1 MNEITQLAEFLDDQ
15 KWRLN
20 HLYWI
25 EDKEG
30 RIQRF
35 RMNYAQEHLHD
46 NLHFRNDVL
55 KARQL
60 GISTYT
66 ALLMLDM
73 SLFTPNFN
81 SGIIDKTLPDAQQKL
96 GKIMFAYAMLDYL
109 PDNPTQ
115 EDVSLSLLGVEIK
128 KWRDVDSKS
137 QTLVRWSNGS
147 NVRVGTSLRG
157 GTIQLL
163 HISELGHVSIHNPQ
177 RAKEIVTGSIN
188 SVSKEGVIIK
198 ESTHEGGRFGHNYEL
213 TSKALDMVGRELTPL
228 DWKFFFFPWYKN
240 SEYWLDPETVVIP
253 EYLERYFASLEK
265 AGIELDS
272 GQKAW
277 YCTMERTMGLDMW
290 QEYPSTPNEA
300 FEKRTSGSIYGAS
313 IDKLREQGRTN
324 CRFEIDLIY
333 PLYVSMDIGMSDAMS
348 MWVFQ
353 PFKTEHRV
361 LNHFQANNKE
371 LGFYVQILKQ
381 WEKRYCPITTI
392 FLPHD
397 GSKRDWEKNTFA
409 QKLRDA
415 GFNVVVL
422 PRIIDV
428 WKGIN
433 ATYEVLRDCVFHEE
447 CNNPIEI
454 DGKKYMSG
462 MNALINYRTI
472 PAGTNGSIRDEPLHD
487 ACSNPA
493 DAFRYYAEAVSRE
506 LVNTGVFTPKKRTT
520 ITGLGIARSG
530 GFRRSNDDW

>member
-73 SLFTPNFN
+73 SLFTPNFK

-128 KWRDVDSKS
+128 KWMDVDSKS

-188 SVSKEGVIIK
+188 
-198 ESTHEGGRFGHNYEL
+198 
-213 TSKALDMVGRELTPL
+213 
-228 DWKFFFFPWYKN
+228 
-240 SEYWLDPETVVIP
+240 
-253 EYLERYFASLEK
+253 
-265 AGIELDS
+265 
-272 GQKAW
+272 
-277 YCTMERTMGLDMW
+277 
-290 QEYPSTPNEA
+290 
-300 FEKRTSGSIYGAS
+300 
-313 IDKLREQGRTN
+313 
-324 CRFEIDLIY
+324 
-333 PLYVSMDIGMSDAMS
+333 
-348 MWVFQ
+348 
-353 PFKTEHRV
+353 
-361 LNHFQANNKE
+361 
-371 LGFYVQILKQ
+371 
-381 WEKRYCPITTI
+381 
-392 FLPHD
+392 
-397 GSKRDWEKNTFA
+397 
-409 QKLRDA
+409 
-415 GFNVVVL
+415 
-422 PRIIDV
+422 
-428 WKGIN
+428 
-433 ATYEVLRDCVFHEE
+433 
-447 CNNPIEI
+447 
-454 DGKKYMSG
+454 
-462 MNALINYRTI
+462 
-472 PAGTNGSIRDEPLHD
+472 
-487 ACSNPA
+487 
-493 DAFRYYAEAVSRE
+493 
-506 LVNTGVFTPKKRTT
+506 
-520 ITGLGIARSG
+520 
-530 GFRRSNDDW
+530 